1 MTDDRAHDPLRTGRP
16 AGAPALAERP
26 SREERRAARLDDPR
40 FEHVRTRPVRR
51 RLVLALVALL
61 LVEAGVFAAF
71 ALLGSGGWAVLLS
84 GVLLVLVV
92 AFVLLLGTLKASTRG
107 VEELPPS
114 VLDEREV
121 QVRGRV
127 YATSYRLG
135 LALLTALL
143 AVVAVWAGA
152 GWAVPAGAVPGVV
165 VVTFHVALV
174 LPTLVAAW
182 LAD

>member
-1 MTDDRAHDPLRTGRP
+1 MTDDRASDPLHT
-16 AGAPALAERP
+16 GAPTSAPAVAERP

-40 FEHVRTRPVRR
+40 FERFRTRPVRR

-61 LVEAGVFAAF
+61 VAEA
-71 ALLGSGGWAVLLS
+71 ALFVALALTSSLAWVVTFGGCF
-84 GVLLVLVV
+84 LVLVV

-143 AVVAVWAGA
+143 AVVAVWASA
-152 GWAVPAGAVPGVV
+152 GWPVPSGAVPGVV